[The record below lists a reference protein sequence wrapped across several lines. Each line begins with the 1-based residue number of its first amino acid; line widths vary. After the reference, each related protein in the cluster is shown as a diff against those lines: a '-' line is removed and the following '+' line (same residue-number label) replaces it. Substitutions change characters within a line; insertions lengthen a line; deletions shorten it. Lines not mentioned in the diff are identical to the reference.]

1 MRLFDHPLALDW
13 TCRHQDRPLVVEIG
27 LEVVA
32 IGMDPFVVGRDS
44 SPLEW
49 TPSCWIGLPAQ
60 EHNHRL
66 PFFPL
71 QPSSIVKERLG
82 GILDFVPS
90 YVDFLHLERLPWSL
104 NNLISAPPALCNRLE
119 SLSRSPDNFVTTL
132 RASAAPLT
140 TSPSHPSLSQ
150 YLLPSPSSPSTHLFF
165 YIYSSPAK
173 VSAAFAAV
181 INHHVC
187 KRFHFFEWVKLHGK
201 CELVFYVPP
210 QSHLFASAPSCFVES
225 SSVLHLR

>member
-27 LEVVA
+27 LEVVE
-32 IGMDPFVVGRDS
+32 MDSLPLEWTRSSSVGTRRHWNGPLVVGLDSFVVGRDS
-44 SPLEW
+44 LPGLDSFVIGRDSSP
-49 TPSCWIGLPAQ
+49 
-60 EHNHRL
+60 
-66 PFFPL
+66 
-71 QPSSIVKERLG
+71 
-82 GILDFVPS
+82 
-90 YVDFLHLERLPWSL
+90 
-104 NNLISAPPALCNRLE
+104 SAPPALCNRLE